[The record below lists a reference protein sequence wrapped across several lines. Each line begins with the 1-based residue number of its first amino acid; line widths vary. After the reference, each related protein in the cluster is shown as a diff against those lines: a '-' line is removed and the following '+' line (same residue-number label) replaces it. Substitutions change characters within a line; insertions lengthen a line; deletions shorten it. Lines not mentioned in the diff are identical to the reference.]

1 MEATLVPIFIC
12 VILPIVIVWLVVRA
26 RKHEMDKK
34 TEIMLKAIENGAQID
49 PQLFKTKQSTRS
61 IKQELMDKFTGAC
74 VTSFMGIAFLVI
86 GLLNRS
92 NPGMFKGLWFLETA
106 LSAGAILLAIGLA
119 VGVLATAIAFLY
131 PVDAASAGQGLWDS
145 IGLFLATWK
154 QYLLLPVAIL
164 AIAFGLVLSKG
175 SRSAV
180 RL

>member
-1 MEATLVPIFIC
+1 MEATLVPVFIC

-74 VTSFMGIAFLVI
+74 VTSFMGIAFLAI

-92 NPGMFKGLWFLETA
+92 
-106 LSAGAILLAIGLA
+106 A
-119 VGVLATAIAFLY
+119 VGL
-131 PVDAASAGQGLWDS
+131 
-145 IGLFLATWK
+145 
-154 QYLLLPVAIL
+154 
-164 AIAFGLVLSKG
+164 
-175 SRSAV
+175 
-180 RL
+180 

>member
-1 MEATLVPIFIC
+1 MDETAPEAGMLNLKRNTVMEATLVPIFIC

-26 RKHEMDKK
+26 RQHETDKK

-74 VTSFMGIAFLVI
+74 VTSVMGIAFLTI

-106 LSAGAILLAIGLA
+106 LTAGAILLAIGFALFFSYLVSKRTLA
-119 VGVLATAIAFLY
+119 KEIEAEEKNLE
-131 PVDAASAGQGLWDS
+131 
-145 IGLFLATWK
+145 K
-154 QYLLLPVAIL
+154 
-164 AIAFGLVLSKG
+164 
-175 SRSAV
+175 
-180 RL
+180 

>member
-12 VILPIVIVWLVVRA
+12 VILPIAIVWLVVRA

-74 VTSFMGIAFLVI
+74 VTSFMGIAFLAI

-92 NPGMFKGLWFLETA
+92 NPGMFKGHVQRPVVPGDRPLRRRHL
-106 LSAGAILLAIGLA
+106 AGHRIRPVPLLPGEQA
-119 VGVLATAIAFLY
+119 
-131 PVDAASAGQGLWDS
+131 DAGQGDR
-145 IGLFLATWK
+145 IRREEPGE
-154 QYLLLPVAIL
+154 
-164 AIAFGLVLSKG
+164 
-175 SRSAV
+175 V
-180 RL
+180 R

>member
-12 VILPIVIVWLVVRA
+12 VILPIAIVWLVVRA

-34 TEIMLKAIENGAQID
+34 TEIMLKAIENGAQVD

-74 VTSFMGIAFLVI
+74 VTSFMGIAFLTI

-106 LSAGAILLAIGLA
+106 LTAGAILLAIGFALFFSYLVSKRTLA
-119 VGVLATAIAFLY
+119 KEIEAEEKNLE
-131 PVDAASAGQGLWDS
+131 
-145 IGLFLATWK
+145 K
-154 QYLLLPVAIL
+154 
-164 AIAFGLVLSKG
+164 
-175 SRSAV
+175 
-180 RL
+180 